1 MSKKSIGLI
10 LVFALLFSLITPME
24 KAEAADTFK
33 VKVGKK
39 ITLASTLKSP
49 VWGSTDTSIATV
61 YIGTK

>member
-10 LVFALLFSLITPME
+10 LVFALLFGLISPMA
-24 KAEAADTFK
+24 KAEAADTFR

-39 ITLASTLKSP
+39 ITLASTLKNP
-49 VWGSTDTSIATV
+49 AWGRTDTSIATV